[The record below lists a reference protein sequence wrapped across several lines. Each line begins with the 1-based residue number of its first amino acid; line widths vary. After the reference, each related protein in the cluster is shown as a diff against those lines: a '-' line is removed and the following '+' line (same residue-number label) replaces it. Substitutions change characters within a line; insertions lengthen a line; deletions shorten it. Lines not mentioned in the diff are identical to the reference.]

1 MALNPRQMLG
11 LANTRPSMQYQQL
24 NNAYQSDPRRML
36 GQTLMGQGAS
46 AAPVRTPLQG
56 LGRLSSALVGAY
68 LQRKAGDAQVERE
81 TAMTDQIMGMLPA
94 TATPQQRAAVS
105 ANPAAFQQMIAQ
117 AQFQPTSKLA
127 TQELE
132 GAPGAVVVGTET
144 TGPLGGTTFTPN
156 SVYKPPAAPKQDFVT
171 LTKQD
176 GTSPVTLPL
185 GDPRIGTLL
194 TDGFIERKSST
205 APTVNINQEAQKAGE
220 TEFAKG
226 IAKSQVAQLGKLT
239 EQANLAAE
247 NEDAINSILT
257 LYNRTESEGFDLNE
271 LTGPGTEFKLNLKI
285 SAASI
290 GGLFGIDLDDIGFDV
305 DQITNQQT
313 LKASFNKLS
322 LAMTKVLKGAISE
335 KELRIASEATA
346 NFGNTPEANR
356 MILLTQKA
364 AAVKA
369 RAVEGE
375 AFRYIEVNGNLG
387 KGEIDGKTY
396 NSFSQYK
403 REFVNQDKEFIVKQ
417 VVPEINSLAE
427 MKALV
432 KISGGLSNLSD
443 ETIDLM
449 EKRRAQLQ

>member
-1 MALNPRQMLG
+1 MVDARSMLG
-11 LANTRPSMQYQQL
+11 LGNTRPSMQYQQL
-24 NNAYQSDPRRML
+24 NQAFQSDPRRIL

-46 AAPVRTPLQG
+46 SAPVRTPLQG

-81 TAMTDQIMGMLPA
+81 SEMTNQIMGMLGPNVA
-94 TATPQQRAAVS
+94 PGVRAAVA
-105 ANPAAFQQMIAQ
+105 ANPAAAMPALLN
-117 AQFQPTSKLA
+117 AQFAPTSALK
-127 TQELE
+127 TQELP
-132 GAPGAVVVGTET
+132 GAPGAVVVGTEST
-144 TGPLGGTTFTPN
+144 SPFGGTNFTPS
-156 SVYKPPAAPKQDFVT
+156 SVYKPTKPTDSFRPLTASEITQFGLSDDEAQGLQINEVT
-171 LTKQD
+171 NRLVGRQ
-176 GTSPVTLPL
+176 GA
-185 GDPRIGTLL
+185 
-194 TDGFIERKSST
+194 
-205 APTVNINQEAQKAGE
+205 APTVNINQEAAKAGE

-226 IAKSQVAQLGKLT
+226 IAKSQVAQLTKLT

-257 LYNRTESEGFDLNE
+257 LYNRTESEGFDISE
-271 LTGPGTEFKLNLKI
+271 LTGPGTEFKLNLKT

-290 GGLFGIDLDDIGFDV
+290 GGLFGIDLEDIGFDV
-305 DQITNQQT
+305 DQITDQQT

-364 AAVKA
+364 AASKA
-369 RAVEGE
+369 RAVENE
-375 AFRYIEVNGNLG
+375 AFRYIEQNGNLG
-387 KGEIDGKTY
+387 KGQIDGENY

-417 VVPEINSLAE
+417 VVPEINSISE

-432 KISGGLSNLSD
+432 KISGGLNNLSE
-443 ETIDLM
+443 ETIALM
-449 EKRRAQLQ
+449 DERLAQL

>member
-11 LANTRPSMQYQQL
+11 LNNTRPSMQYQQL

-36 GQTLMGQGAS
+36 GQTLMAQGAS
-46 AAPVRTPLQG
+46 SAPVRTPLQG

-127 TQELE
+127 TQELP

-144 TGPLGGTTFTPN
+144 TGALGGTTFTPS
-156 SVYKPPAAPKQDFVT
+156 SVYKPPATPKQDFVT

-205 APTVNINQEAQKAGE
+205 APTVNITQKGNEAFE
-220 TEFAKG
+220 TTFAKG
-226 IAKSQVAQLGKLT
+226 LGDIQVEQLRAVSQ
-239 EQANLAAE
+239 QA
-247 NEDAINSILT
+247 EDAAINVDSIESILT
-257 LYNRTESEGFDLNE
+257 LYNRAESEGVNLAE
-271 LTGPGTEFKLNLKI
+271 LTGPGAEFKLNLKE
-285 SAASI
+285 AAADI
-290 GGLFGIDLDDIGFDV
+290 AGVFGISIDDMGFDV
-305 DQITNQQT
+305 EKITDQQT
-313 LKASFNKLS
+313 LRSAFNRLS
-322 LAMTKVLKGAISE
+322 LEMTKLLKGAISE
-335 KELRIASEATA
+335 KELKIASNATA
-346 NFGNTPEANR
+346 NFGNTAEANR
-356 MILLTQKA
+356 MILLTQRA

-369 RAVEGE
+369 RLVESE
-375 AFRYIEVNGNLG
+375 MLNYKDEIGNLG
-387 KGEIDGKTY
+387 RGTYKGKKY
-396 NSFSQYK
+396 NSFTQFK

-417 VVPEINSLAE
+417 VVQEINSLAE

-449 EKRRAQLQ
+449 EERRAQLQ